1 MSRHVLVVDDDPSIR
16 AVVQDILDM
25 EGCEVASAANGREAV
40 DHIQRTPPGVVL
52 LDMNMPVLDGWGVAR
67 ELKERGIDV
76 PIVVMTA
83 AVSAQRSRDEIGAI
97 ACLAKPF
104 DLDDLLDAVMRFVD
118 CPPCG

>member
-1 MSRHVLVVDDDPSIR
+1 MSRHVLVVDDDPAIR

-25 EGCEVASAANGREAV
+25 EGCEVVSAANGREAV

-67 ELKERGIDV
+67 ELKERGIEV

-104 DLDDLLDAVMRFVD
+104 DLDDLLDAVTRFVD